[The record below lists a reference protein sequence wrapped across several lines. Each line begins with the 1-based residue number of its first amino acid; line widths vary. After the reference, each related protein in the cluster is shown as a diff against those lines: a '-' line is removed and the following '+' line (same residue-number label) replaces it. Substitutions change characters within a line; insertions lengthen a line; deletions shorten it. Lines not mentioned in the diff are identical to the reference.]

1 VRLVIVAYL
10 LAEAGDLGHVGMPGG
25 QVAGELGEPV
35 DDERGAGVD
44 VESDG
49 VHADGSGFGGLAL
62 SEADLGE
69 ADLVE
74 ARLRT

>member
-1 VRLVIVAYL
+1 MPTEAD
-10 LAEAGDLGHVGMPGG
+10 LA
-25 QVAGELGEPV
+25 
-35 DDERGAGVD
+35 
-44 VESDG
+44 
-49 VHADGSGFGGLAL
+49 GFAL